1 MVNAAIHSG
10 IARPAT
16 IRSEALFSRTLR
28 DAIQPTTMKAAY
40 IATTARIAGL
50 TLLELG
56 VFRFGTPDPH
66 QRAHEERG
74 ARDGER
80 GEEAARRRE
89 RADDVRGGGAG
100 DAAGVV
106 ADAGGGRAGGRGE
119 DLDDCG
125 PEAVD

>member
-50 TLLELG
+50 TLLEPG
-56 VFRFGTPDPH
+56 VFRFGNPDPH
-66 QRAHEERG
+66 QRGHEDPRAG
-74 ARDGER
+74 HGEGR
-80 GEEAARRRE
+80 EKAARRRGG
-89 RADDVRGGGAG
+89 ADDVGGGGAG

-106 ADAGGGRAGGRGE
+106 
-119 DLDDCG
+119 
-125 PEAVD
+125 